1 LGSIAPASAL
11 AGESSFVLVVSNST
25 FISDAFTYVAWNGL
39 ALSTT
44 IVNTNT
50 LNAVVPA
57 NHISQPTTAL
67 ITLVDTGGYSNGALF
82 TVFTPTLVISGV
94 VPLSATAGASTTLVM
109 TGNGFYAG
117 TIAQL
122 NGITL
127 TTTPVS
133 STEANALLPSGAFT
147 VAGNYTLTVVNP
159 GGTPTAFGFS
169 IVPGP
174 LAQLIISP
182 SAISLATG
190 VTQTFGS
197 SGADAYGN
205 PVSTMTVTWAANPS
219 AGSIDNSGLF
229 TAGAVAG
236 VFPGA
241 VVAMDGAI
249 TGTANVTVVATPV
262 ISSVSPLS
270 LTAGQTETL
279 VVTGS
284 NFIPGMLGQLGGFTF
299 TLVVSGNQAT
309 AIIPSNTITVAGNIT
324 LSLVNIGAP
333 PTSTVLAVVAG
344 PLGQIAVSPN
354 PATVSL
360 GGSQT
365 FSATG
370 ADAFGNAI
378 SGLTFTWG
386 LSGSGQIDG
395 AGNYT
400 ATTVAG
406 AFSVFASRNNIT
418 GSAVVNVLAGP
429 SAFIAMTNTPT
440 VLFSN
445 GVSTTTVTASVTD
458 SFGNA
463 VGAGRLVTFS
473 VSSGVITPLVG
484 TTNSQGQATAMLTK
498 TLSSPTT
505 TLASVIKV
513 TAQTNGASGLVISQ
527 TLMVSTIFTP
537 VKVILPILFKE
548 APLRNFS
555 ACDAFTVTTALT
567 VSQVANAPQLF
578 YRFVTSSTTQ
588 GMNITGF
595 AGTGSVAGYTIVS
608 DSNCGSTPP
617 TMIVNQLGTAVPIL
631 GPGLQQVRFNN
642 LTPGG
647 QYLAV
652 INATAPFSPQ
662 PFTVRLV
669 P

>member
-1 LGSIAPASAL
+1 
-11 AGESSFVLVVSNST
+11 
-25 FISDAFTYVAWNGL
+25 
-39 ALSTT
+39 
-44 IVNTNT
+44 
-50 LNAVVPA
+50 
-57 NHISQPTTAL
+57 
-67 ITLVDTGGYSNGALF
+67 
-82 TVFTPTLVISGV
+82 
-94 VPLSATAGASTTLVM
+94 
-109 TGNGFYAG
+109 
-117 TIAQL
+117 
-122 NGITL
+122 
-127 TTTPVS
+127 
-133 STEANALLPSGAFT
+133 
-147 VAGNYTLTVVNP
+147 
-159 GGTPTAFGFS
+159 
-169 IVPGP
+169 
-174 LAQLIISP
+174 
-182 SAISLATG
+182 
-190 VTQTFGS
+190 
-197 SGADAYGN
+197 
-205 PVSTMTVTWAANPS
+205 
-219 AGSIDNSGLF
+219 
-229 TAGAVAG
+229 
-236 VFPGA
+236 
-241 VVAMDGAI
+241 
-249 TGTANVTVVATPV
+249 
-262 ISSVSPLS
+262 
-270 LTAGQTETL
+270 
-279 VVTGS
+279 
-284 NFIPGMLGQLGGFTF
+284 
-299 TLVVSGNQAT
+299 
-309 AIIPSNTITVAGNIT
+309 
-324 LSLVNIGAP
+324 
-333 PTSTVLAVVAG
+333 
-344 PLGQIAVSPN
+344 
-354 PATVSL
+354 
-360 GGSQT
+360 
-365 FSATG
+365 
-370 ADAFGNAI
+370 
-378 SGLTFTWG
+378 
-386 LSGSGQIDG
+386 
-395 AGNYT
+395 
-400 ATTVAG
+400 
-406 AFSVFASRNNIT
+406 VFASRNNIT

-484 TTNSQGQATAMLTK
+484 TTNSQGQATATLTK

-527 TLMVSTIFTP
+527 TLMVSSIFTP

-617 TMIVNQLGTAVPIL
+617 TMIVNQLGTAVPTL